1 MWALLQGLT
10 VDFLARNAHNPFDIH
25 PLCEQYVP
33 GYGAT
38 TADFHVIGDHP
49 GVHGG
54 LSTGVPFTE
63 KEWSERFFDALVDGG
78 LIESAALADG
88 RIDSP
93 ETFFSYLHMCA
104 PETAVPEQW
113 SYDEM
118 EPYFD
123 AELRAITA
131 HVLLPVGER
140 ATEYVFG
147 EYSAIPVDEAA
158 DMDTAHA
165 SDRQGAG
172 WLIVP
177 IKDPAEWDDDDQ
189 EKLVAELQALLASD
203 YQQLSDLGRFL
214 PDSDPYFVR

>member
-1 MWALLQGLT
+1 MWALLQGVT

-54 LSTGVPFTE
+54 LTTGVPFTDM
-63 KEWSERFFDALVDGG
+63 EWSEQFFDTLVDGG
-78 LIESAALADG
+78 LIESASDG
-88 RIDSP
+88 RIDAP
-93 ETFFSYLHMCA
+93 ETFFSYLHMCL
-104 PETAVPEQW
+104 PETAVPDQR

-140 ATEYVFG
+140 ATRYVFQ
-147 EYSAIPVDEAA
+147 EYSAIPAGEAA
-158 DMDTAHA
+158 EMDAIHA
-165 SDRQGAG
+165 RDRKGAG
-172 WLIVP
+172 WLILP
-177 IKDPAEWDDDDQ
+177 IKDPAEWDDDDG
-189 EKLVAELQALLASD
+189 ERLAAELKALLASD
-203 YQQLSDLGRFL
+203 YQQISDLGRFL